1 MEAEQL
7 NSLVH
12 RAKRGDE
19 TAMWEVILH
28 FQSYIHQLSER
39 NRNLIR
45 SQSDFE
51 EDCFKR
57 VREAVSTYEPGRG
70 SFVSHVRAK
79 IYERLNRW
87 KKRHLDRSR
96 CLEVISITNRE
107 GVDLEFEDDLAV
119 VDRNISLNERIAL
132 LAEGDSRRFTILSEW
147 TNPEPNDSNI
157 AKLLAQ
163 RHGGN
168 SESHRKFIN
177 RFRTRCQQA
186 LAYAN

>member
-1 MEAEQL
+1 M
-7 NSLVH
+7 VH
-12 RAKRGDE
+12 RAKQGDD
-19 TAMWEVILH
+19 TAMWGIILH
-28 FQSYIHQLSER
+28 FQRYIHRLSER

-45 SQSDFE
+45 SQAEFE

-57 VREAVSTYEPGRG
+57 VREAVDTYEPGRG
-70 SFVSHVRAK
+70 SFSSHVQAK

-119 VDRNISLNERIAL
+119 VDSSYSLNERIAI
-132 LAEGDSRRFTILSEW
+132 LADGDSRKLAILSEW
-147 TNPEPNDSNI
+147 TNPDPNDSNI

-186 LAYAN
+186 LLHAN